1 MMKNRNNTTNPVVMT
16 TSALLFLL
24 CSPSSQANPTFEVTA
39 ETSFSD
45 NANKAGDANAINE
58 RQDKIGLNVLW
69 EKRFDFN
76 AQAEVDYNLAYE
88 HFEKDSSDNEF
99 NLNGKSEIN
108 FVLSPNYSANLNH
121 SIKQVLNDPEVSETN
136 NNLEERNIYGA
147 EFTAMYTPTS
157 TQTIYITPS
166 IQEIDNGDN
175 ESQNS
180 TRIGLTGGWELR
192 LDGTSAI
199 SVSYETT
206 QIDYEANTQ
215 DQDYDKL
222 LFGYN
227 KTHRLFAYNVD
238 VGLNRYSSNGSDT
251 EEPYFYAD
259 LAYNGSTHIFKVSA
273 NRTLTDTSFGD
284 GNLEDQLSS
293 IDGNRISLEQLEK
306 DRIRASYQY
315 LNLCNHCTLKLD
327 FQLNN
332 EDYTSAPI
340 SDLEETVF
348 SAVLEYNIDS
358 KSSINGR
365 ISHSE
370 IEYPNQPSHGYDLQ
384 KAAITYRRT
393 MDRDWYWLVFTEY
406 EEKDPTDG
414 TSIIPYSEWNA
425 GVKVGY
431 QF

>member
-1 MMKNRNNTTNPVVMT
+1 MHMNAKLPGALATP
-16 TSALLFLL
+16 ALLFLL
-24 CSPSSQANPTFEVTA
+24 CSPSSQAEPTFEITA
-39 ETSFSD
+39 GTSFTD
-45 NANKAGDANAINE
+45 NATKSGDATALEE
-58 RQDKIGLNVLW
+58 RQDEIGFNVQW

-76 AQAEVDYNLAYE
+76 AQALVDYNLKYE
-88 HFEKDSSDNEF
+88 HFEKGSSDNEF
-99 NLNGKSEIN
+99 NLNGKSEID
-108 FVLSPNYSANLNH
+108 FIFSPNYSANLNH

-147 EFTAMYTPTS
+147 EFTAKYTPTS
-157 TQTIYITPS
+157 TQTIFITPS

-175 ESQNS
+175 EFQNS
-180 TRIGLTGGWELR
+180 TRIGLTGAWELR
-192 LDGTSAI
+192 LNSTSAI

-238 VGLNRYSSNGSDT
+238 VGLNRYSSNGADT

-259 LAYNGSTHIFKVSA
+259 LAYNGSTHLFKVSA

-315 LNLCNHCTLKLD
+315 LDLCRSCTLKLD

-348 SAVLEYNIDS
+348 SAELEYNFDS
-358 KSSINGR
+358 KSRINGG

-384 KAAITYRRT
+384 KASLAYRRT
-393 MDRDWYWLVFTEY
+393 MDREWYWLVFTEY
-406 EEKDPTDG
+406 EDKDPTDG
-414 TSIIPYSEWNA
+414 TTIIPYSEWNV

-431 QF
+431 KF